1 MTCLFIIVCPVVP
14 FSATPIICLD
24 DFATLWLVYAL
35 LYIAL
40 IDIQDPM
47 SYREE
52 SSISFAFFSMSC
64 ILLNSAVIP
73 LHNTSFCKDG
83 CKAAMSCLLN
93 E

>member
-14 FSATPIICLD
+14 FGVTPIIHLD
-24 DFATLWLVYAL
+24 DFATLWLVYGL
-35 LYIAL
+35 LCIAL

-47 SYREE
+47 SYRKE
-52 SSISFAFFSMSC
+52 SLISFAFSSMSC

-73 LHNTSFCKDG
+73 LRNTSFCKDG
-83 CKAAMSCLLN
+83 LGGYESPP